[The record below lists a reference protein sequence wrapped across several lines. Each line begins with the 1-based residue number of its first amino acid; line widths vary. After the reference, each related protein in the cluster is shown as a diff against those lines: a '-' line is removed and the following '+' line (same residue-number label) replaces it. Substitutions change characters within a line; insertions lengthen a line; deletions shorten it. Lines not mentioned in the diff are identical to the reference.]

1 MTSHLHKADEN
12 QRLPCSVIGCSSYRR
27 GVSRYCSSHTKRQS
41 RHGAP
46 TGHPIKSTDN
56 REAFNQAE
64 HFLSCNWKHP
74 AVTLLEE
81 SIEIWLMKAGE
92 GYNVPGSRLAANL
105 FVQQAKPRQVLSNV
119 LAIYLIREEG
129 RYPQL
134 GSARGLEM
142 AIGNAVLSLA
152 PRRRKANGRYDS
164 PTPSLI
170 REIGAHL
177 SELLGDFTAKAIITF
192 KQDEERRRQLSRSVR
207 CESFRIPTERK

>member
-1 MTSHLHKADEN
+1 MTSHLQKADEN
-12 QRLPCSVIGCSSYRR
+12 QRLPCNINGCPSYRR
-27 GVSRYCSSHTKRQS
+27 GVSRFCSSHTKRQS
-41 RHGAP
+41 RHGDP
-46 TGHPIKSTDN
+46 TGHPIKRTDN

-81 SIEIWLMKAGE
+81 SIEMWLMKAGE
-92 GYNVPGSRLAANL
+92 GYDVPGNKLVANL
-105 FVQQAKPRQVLSNV
+105 FVQQVKPRQVLSNV
-119 LAIYLIREEG
+119 LAISLIRDNG

-134 GSARGLEM
+134 GSPRGLEM
-142 AIGNAVLSLA
+142 AIGNTVLSLA

-192 KQDEERRRQLSRSVR
+192 KQEEERQRQLARSVR
-207 CESFRIPTERK
+207 CESFKIYKEE